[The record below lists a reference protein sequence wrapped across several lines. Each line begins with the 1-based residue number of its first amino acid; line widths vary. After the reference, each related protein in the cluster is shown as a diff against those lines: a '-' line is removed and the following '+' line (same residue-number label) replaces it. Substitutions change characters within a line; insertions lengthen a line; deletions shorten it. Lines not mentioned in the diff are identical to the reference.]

1 MTLLNTYQTLYISL
15 GSVALIGVL
24 FLLARLIYRNIY
36 APKHIR
42 ELTYLKLS
50 HLAERNDYLL
60 LNDYRINLDDHNTA
74 IIDHLLISN
83 KYIYII
89 SVFSISGVLKGKFQA
104 EELVNVHKKGTDIV
118 ANPINFNIN
127 LAKRLSLFNNLNHT
141 YLKGLVVI
149 NNDSDIRIDGH
160 NDQFQIIKR
169 KDLSKVIK
177 KYDMDSVGNLNE
189 DSVVKFIN
197 QLHLESEKQ

>member
-1 MTLLNTYQTLYISL
+1 M
-15 GSVALIGVL
+15 
-24 FLLARLIYRNIY
+24 
-36 APKHIR
+36 
-42 ELTYLKLS
+42 
-50 HLAERNDYLL
+50 
-60 LNDYRINLDDHNTA
+60 
-74 IIDHLLISN
+74 
-83 KYIYII
+83 
-89 SVFSISGVLKGKFQA
+89 
-104 EELVNVHKKGTDIV
+104 NVHKKGTDIV

-177 KYDMDSVGNLNE
+177 KYDMASVGNLNE